1 MASGRPS
8 ASSGNKYKH
17 RDHRKA
23 IHHKHTIINQM
34 KRIKYIMVMAMLSLM
49 VCLYVPARAQFSG
62 SEELGSEADTPPGM
76 GDVPVD
82 GGLSVLLGG
91 GAVLGY
97 RRLRKGR
104 KK

>member
-1 MASGRPS
+1 
-8 ASSGNKYKH
+8 
-17 RDHRKA
+17 
-23 IHHKHTIINQM
+23 M
-34 KRIKYIMVMAMLSLM
+34 KRIKYIMIMAIVSLM

-62 SEELGSEADTPPGM
+62 SEELGSEADFPPGM

-82 GGLSVLLGG
+82 GGISLLLGA

-97 RRLRKGR
+97 RQLRKGR